1 VILAGRS
8 IDELGPAIVIIE
20 MDSEDSAHQ
29 FEKNDPFVKQ
39 GLMKASL
46 YPLRAALVRNG

>member
-1 VILAGRS
+1 MILAGRS
-8 IDELGPAIVIIE
+8 TDELDPAILIIE

-29 FEKNDPFVKQ
+29 FEKNDPFVKK

-46 YPLRAALVRNG
+46 YPFHAALVRNI